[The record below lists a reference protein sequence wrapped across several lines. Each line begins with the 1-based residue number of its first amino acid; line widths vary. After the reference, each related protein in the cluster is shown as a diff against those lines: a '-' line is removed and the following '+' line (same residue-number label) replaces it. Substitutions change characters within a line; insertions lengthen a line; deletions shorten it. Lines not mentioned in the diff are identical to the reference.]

1 MLTGTQLFTNL
12 AVAITAVQ
20 VTAPLVSTTG
30 LTIATGNHVYF
41 LLDDG
46 VSQEIVKAT
55 GVTGQVLTILR
66 GQFGTTARAFVAGVC
81 VKPYLGYEAI
91 CELFTQ
97 GGCAGGGGVT
107 CVPVALGGS
116 YFPDAVIGVSWQAA
130 ASYTNA
136 TAITAPIVP
145 AWVTV
150 TVTANM
156 ITMTGVPPA
165 GTTDFRV
172 VTIANGCN
180 SSSVV
185 VERTIRIC
193 QQIGVAV

>member
-12 AVAITAVQ
+12 TAAITAVQ
-20 VTAPLVSTTG
+20 TTATVGSTTG
-30 LTIATGNHVYF
+30 LTIATGNYVYF

-46 VSQEIVKAT
+46 VVQEIVKAT
-55 GVTGQVLTILR
+55 AVSGQVLTVLR
-66 GQFGTTARAFVAGVC
+66 GQFGTTPRAFVTGVC

-97 GGCAGGGGVT
+97 GGCAGGGAVA
-107 CVPVALGGS
+107 CVPVTLGGS
-116 YFPDAVIGVSWQAA
+116 YFPDAVIGVTWQAA

-136 TAITAPIVP
+136 LTLTAPIVP

-150 TVTANM
+150 TVTAGM
-156 ITMTGVPPA
+156 ITMTGVPPV
-165 GTTDFRV
+165 GTTDFKV
-172 VTIANGCN
+172 VAIANGCN

-185 VERTIRIC
+185 VDRAIRIC
-193 QQIGVAV
+193 QQIGVAP